1 MGDLAVDAANGEVH
15 LGEPPSSVVRL
26 LAVDRDTRV
35 AVAAGVRADE
45 LDRLHEHA
53 RGAAA
58 GVVHAAAIGFEHLDQ
73 ELDHA
78 ARRVE
83 LAALL
88 ALGTGEL

>member
-1 MGDLAVDAANGEVH
+1 M
-15 LGEPPSSVVRL
+15 
-26 LAVDRDTRV
+26 
-35 AVAAGVRADE
+35 RADE
-45 LDRLHEHA
+45 LHRLYKHA

-58 GVVHAAAIGFEHLDQ
+58 GVVHAAAIGFEHFDQ